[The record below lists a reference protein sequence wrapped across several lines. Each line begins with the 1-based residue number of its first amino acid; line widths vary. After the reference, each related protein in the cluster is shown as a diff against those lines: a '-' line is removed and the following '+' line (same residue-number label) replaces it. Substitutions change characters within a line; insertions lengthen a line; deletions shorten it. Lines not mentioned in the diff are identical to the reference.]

1 MVEQLRKAVWKM
13 NEALEQFFEK
23 YGDFGKTDKYYGNM
37 HQVLAGQIYTGGADG
52 NLGKKTAWG
61 FDKQKP
67 SFAGRKDVEKAAR
80 EYAESRPCITRK
92 ATPEELAELDKLLAK
107 KRCRKC

>member
-1 MVEQLRKAVWKM
+1 MGKSAEEWQM

-37 HQVLAGQIYTGGADG
+37 HQVLAGQVYTGGVD
-52 NLGKKTAWG
+52 NNQGKKTAWG

-107 KRCRKC
+107 KRCYKC